1 MAFAMFDSDAG
12 VQMAQIVRCG
22 ECATKTHQTVVLT
35 VVVLHARIG
44 CVGGHRL
51 E

>member
-1 MAFAMFDSDAG
+1 MTFAMFDGDAR
-12 VQMAQIVRCG
+12 VQMAQIVWRREG
-22 ECATKTHQTVVLT
+22 ATKTHQTVVLT